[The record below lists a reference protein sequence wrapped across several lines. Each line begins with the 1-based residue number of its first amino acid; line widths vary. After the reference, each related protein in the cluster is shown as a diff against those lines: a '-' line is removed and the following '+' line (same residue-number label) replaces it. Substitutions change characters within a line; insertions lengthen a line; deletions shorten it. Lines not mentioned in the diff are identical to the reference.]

1 MGFYLTCASPQDGG
15 GGRGVCQR
23 GSRSRT
29 GCEITRSGQLSA
41 LGGAGMAAFEPMH
54 PHPIPLDPTARRSW
68 WRSQNAP
75 REPAFFFKQ
84 SAVFIEFT
92 IHLADLGC
100 QYSLL

>member
-41 LGGAGMAAFEPMH
+41 LGGAGMAAFEPGA
-54 PHPIPLDPTARRSW
+54 PHTIPLDPTARRSR

-75 REPAFFFKQ
+75 REPAVFFFEQ
-84 SAVFIEFT
+84 SAVFVHAVGLSCSAESAAI
-92 IHLADLGC
+92 
-100 QYSLL
+100 Q